1 MKSLFKLGIA
11 VIGAAAVTFSTVHA
25 ADWQPPGPIKLM
37 IGFKAGGGADTQAR
51 LIAEALEKEHGWKI
65 IPEQV
70 TGKGGMVLA
79 SELAKAPNDGSAIGM
94 IVTET
99 LAYNRVAA
107 KKSGLELKD
116 FTPLTTTAGFQMGI
130 VSKTDKGWKTMN
142 DVFAAA
148 KAGEKIRMGAMAP
161 KLADLG
167 YLLAKAND
175 VEFNI
180 VMTKGG
186 KGVMNG
192 INAGDLDIGFAAGIQ
207 AKAVKSGDMVNLA
220 SGLAEPLKLSPDA
233 PTFKDLGLPYTA
245 DGYFMFAAPAG
256 LPDEAREALTAAIA
270 KVITNQ
276 ETKAGAMITK
286 AFGEASVIQGEDLD
300 SYLANASE
308 KAEKLMAAASE

>member
-1 MKSLFKLGIA
+1 MKSLFKLGTA
-11 VIGAAAVTFSTVHA
+11 VIGAAVITFSTAHA
-25 ADWQPPGPIKLM
+25 ADWKPSGPIKLM
-37 IGFKAGGGADTQAR
+37 IAFKAGGGADTQAR

-70 TGKGGMVLA
+70 TGKGGVVLA
-79 SELAKAPNDGSAIGM
+79 QALAKEPNDGSTIGM
-94 IVTET
+94 MVTET

-130 VSKTDKGWKTMN
+130 IAKTDKGWKTMN

-167 YLLAKAND
+167 YLLGKANE

-180 VMTKGG
+180 VMAKGG

-192 INAGDLDIGFAAGIQ
+192 IYADDLDVGFAAGPQ
-207 AKAVKSGDMVNLA
+207 AKGVKAGELVNLA
-220 SGLAEPLKLSPDA
+220 SGLTEPLKLSPDA

-256 LPDEAREALTAAIA
+256 LPDEARKALTSAIA
-270 KVITNQ
+270 KVITDP
-276 ETKAGAMITK
+276 ETKAGQMITK
-286 AFGEASVIQGEDLD
+286 AFGEATVIQGEDLD
-300 SYLANASE
+300 NYLVNASK
-308 KAEKLMAAASE
+308 KAQELIKAASE